1 MRFQCVCLLLMLL
14 SATVLLHDA
23 DLMQRYKK
31 FRKQHIYEKMTVTK
45 CDYEMQARNISRLKN
60 KECKSINTFILADIK
75 PVKSICDRVPYD
87 NETTSHQR
95 FDLVVCNLTQQKA
108 KLAKCRYSGHEKHK
122 KLIIIKCEQGYPV
135 HYFGE
140 RDFIEDGKLWP

>member
-31 FRKQHIYEKMTVTK
+31 FKKQHICDSMTFTNCDDVMQKRHISGLNKK
-45 CDYEMQARNISRLKN
+45 CKR
-60 KECKSINTFILADIK
+60 INTFILANIK
-75 PVKSICDRVPYD
+75 QVKSICDIVPYD
-87 NETTSHQR
+87 NVTISNQC
-95 FDLVVCNLTQQKA
+95 FDIVVCNLTQQKA
-108 KLAKCRYSGHEKHK
+108 KLAKCQYSGQKIDK

-135 HYFGE
+135 HYFGD
-140 RDFIEDGKLWP
+140 RDCIEDGKLWP